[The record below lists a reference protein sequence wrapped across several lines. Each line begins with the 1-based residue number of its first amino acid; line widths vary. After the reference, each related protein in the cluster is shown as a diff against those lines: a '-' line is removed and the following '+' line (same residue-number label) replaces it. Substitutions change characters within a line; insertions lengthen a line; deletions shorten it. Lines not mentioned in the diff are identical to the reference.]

1 LTDYYGCLV
10 LKEKPNMNHNLVQLS
25 KTISHAL
32 RHAPEQY
39 GLTLDSE
46 GWVVTQALLIA
57 LGDRRSQ
64 WRNLQESDLAEMMA
78 QAEKQRFEMRDGKIR
93 AYYGHSIAE
102 KVEREPALPPAIL
115 FHGTTPQ
122 FFEKIRIEGL
132 KPMKRQYVHLSAE
145 EETAIAVARR
155 RTNHPVVLRIAAGE
169 AYKQGIKFYLGNEM
183 VWLAEAIPARFIS
196 QG

>member
-1 LTDYYGCLV
+1 
-10 LKEKPNMNHNLVQLS
+10 MNHNLVQLS

-46 GWVVTQALLIA
+46 GWVETQELLAA
-57 LGDRRSQ
+57 LGKRRSQ
-64 WRNLQESDLAEMMA
+64 WRNLRESDLDEMMA
-78 QAEKQRFEMRDGKIR
+78 QAEKQRFEMHDDKIR

-132 KPMKRQYVHLSAE
+132 KPIKRQYVHLSAE
-145 EETAIAVARR
+145 EETAIVVARR

-169 AYKQGIKFYLGNEM
+169 AYKQGISFYLGNEM